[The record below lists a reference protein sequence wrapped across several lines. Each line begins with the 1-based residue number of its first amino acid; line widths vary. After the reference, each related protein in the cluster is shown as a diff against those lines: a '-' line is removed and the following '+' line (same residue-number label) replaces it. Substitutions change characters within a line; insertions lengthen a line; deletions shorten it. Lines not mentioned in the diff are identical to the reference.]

1 MFSTNL
7 QGLLKIVK
15 NLKTEKTTFRA
26 KNAFSVN
33 NEARPTYG
41 GPTDKV
47 NYRDSLA
54 VLNNIFICFCT
65 FFRCTMD
72 ESKGDEKVEFKQV

>member
-54 VLNNIFICFCT
+54 VLKQYIHMFLHIF
-65 FFRCTMD
+65 
-72 ESKGDEKVEFKQV
+72 